1 MKESTD
7 SYYEERSPAPEH
19 CVEDAQ
25 NGSYDALKYSSSFDF
40 NDEEE
45 TEAVEKALIPCADSS
60 GGATS
65 EDRQID
71 SILPLVPASPVSPHA
86 PPQQPNA
93 AHLPHRRSSLRDALS
108 WKVHLFPRICSTLTP
123 LFSLDGCR

>member
-1 MKESTD
+1 MKESAD
-7 SYYEERSPAPEH
+7 SYFEEKSPALEH
-19 CVEDAQ
+19 SLEDTD
-25 NGSYDALKYSSSFDF
+25 NGSYDKLKYSSSFDF
-40 NDEEE
+40 NDDE
-45 TEAVEKALIPCADSS
+45 TEGNEKSTIPCADGSV
-60 GGATS
+60 GLTS
-65 EDRQID
+65 EDRQTD
-71 SILPLVPASPVSPHA
+71 SIPPLVPASPVSPHA